1 MLLLIWSVLWV
12 LIPLSGLE
20 GVFPIQVSASSM
32 SGTSNVGPVLLVSGN
47 RKQWAWMLAAWRN
60 PSSPEAHRTHKHI
73 KTSNYK
79 GLTWSGCSD
88 VVWLPEMWETW
99 VWSLGLGPSPV
110 EGNGN
115 PLQYS
120 CLENPHGQRRPAVYS
135 PRGCKVRHD
144 LATKHS
150 TVM

>member
-32 SGTSNVGPVLLVSGN
+32 SGTSNVGPVPLVSGN
-47 RKQWAWMLAAWRN
+47 SKQWAWMLAAWRN

-88 VVWLPEMWETW
+88 GKESAWNVGDLGLIHRVGTIPCRRKWLPTPVFLPGESPWTEETRRLQ
-99 VWSLGLGPSPV
+99 SMGLQSQTR
-110 EGNGN
+110 
-115 PLQYS
+115 LS
-120 CLENPHGQRRPAVYS
+120 
-135 PRGCKVRHD
+135 D
-144 LATKHS
+144 
-150 TVM
+150 